1 MVIFSDSVRVVPNL
15 EFLFHGDH
23 LLIIW
28 FLYIWHKYRKIYQK
42 IDRLFEHILKQSV
55 NFSVRDK
62 RFFPNQF
69 LNLIASPQILVLS
82 FQIAY
87 SALNFL
93 LLNRHL
99 RHNLTHLITF
109 SMTLNPLIMT
119 NAFKAFQPPSLWAGQ
134 MVLPIKNG

>member
-1 MVIFSDSVRVVPNL
+1 MVSLYKTQIF
-15 EFLFHGDH
+15 
-23 LLIIW
+23 
-28 FLYIWHKYRKIYQK
+28 YRK
-42 IDRLFEHILKQSV
+42 IDRLIEHIQYNSILKQSV

-62 RFFPNQF
+62 GLNQF

-99 RHNLTHLITF
+99 RHNLTHLITNDLE
-109 SMTLNPLIMT
+109 S
-119 NAFKAFQPPSLWAGQ
+119 GD
-134 MVLPIKNG
+134 